1 MLSPCFL
8 GVSRARQIYQE
19 DVMKH
24 LNIAVGIIRNAQ
36 QEIFITRR
44 AADSHMAG
52 FWEFPG
58 GKIEQGETP
67 EQALNRELQEET
79 GIETERAELL
89 EVLEHRFSDRIVTLN
104 FYLVEG
110 WAGEPFG
117 REGQPMRWVKQADL
131 REEEFPEANVSII
144 KLLVA
149 QANAAQ

>member
-1 MLSPCFL
+1 
-8 GVSRARQIYQE
+8 
-19 DVMKH
+19 MKH
-24 LNIAVGIIRNAQ
+24 LNIAVGIIRNPQ

-67 EQALNRELQEET
+67 EQALGRELLEET
-79 GIETERAELL
+79 GIHTNQARLL
-89 EVLEHRFSDRIVTLN
+89 EVLEHCFTDRIVTLN
-104 FYLVEG
+104 FYLVED
-110 WAGEPFG
+110 WKGEPYG

-144 KLLVA
+144 RLLVA
-149 QANAAQ
+149 QASAA